1 MAAPTYDDSKWPLF
15 RVLMPRQ
22 AQTSAEFAAYLK
34 HIDALF
40 LRGDR
45 FAIVIDAREAP
56 VHTPTERQEIAK
68 HMKASHARFPHRLVG
83 MGIVMSSPLQRGIF
97 TAIMWLAGPT
107 YPIRPF
113 PSPTD
118 AEDWL
123 EEVLRARSSP
133 SEYARRPKN
142 TLS

>member
-1 MAAPTYDDSKWPLF
+1 MF
-15 RVLMPRQ
+15 RVRMPQ
-22 AQTSAEFAAYLK
+22 QTLASAEFAAYLK
-34 HIDALF
+34 RIDDLF

-56 VHTPTERQEIAK
+56 VHSPVERQEIAK
-68 HMKASHARFPHRLVG
+68 HMKASHARFPHRLAA

-113 PSPTD
+113 PSTTD
-118 AEDWL
+118 AEHWL
-123 EEVLRARSSP
+123 KEMLGARSHSG
-133 SEYARRPKN
+133 EHARMP
-142 TLS
+142 

>member
-1 MAAPTYDDSKWPLF
+1 
-15 RVLMPRQ
+15 VLMSPQ
-22 AQTSAEFAAYLK
+22 AQSPAEFTAYLK
-34 HIDALF
+34 HIDDLF

-68 HMKASHARFPHRLVG
+68 HMKASHARFPHRLVA

-113 PSPTD
+113 PSTTD
-118 AEDWL
+118 AELWL
-123 EEVLRARSSP
+123 GEMLRASTRP
-133 SEYARRPKN
+133 SAHAP
-142 TLS
+142 

>member
-1 MAAPTYDDSKWPLF
+1 MAAPTYDESEWPLF
-15 RVLMPRQ
+15 RVYMPQ
-22 AQTSAEFAAYLK
+22 QSLLAGEFSTYLK
-34 HIDALF
+34 RIDDLF

-45 FAIVIDAREAP
+45 FAIVIDARDAP

-68 HMKASHARFPHRLVG
+68 RMRASHARFPQRLAA

-113 PSPTD
+113 PSMPD
-118 AEDWL
+118 AELWL
-123 EEVLRARSSP
+123 QEMLRATPSS
-133 SEYARRPKN
+133 SAHAR
-142 TLS
+142 L